1 MSARE
6 RSPLPSGPA
15 RFALEAGFIILVGV
29 VAAVLD
35 LSPVAIVVVMGLA
48 WVVVAVV
55 ERSTKSL
62 GSPRPK
68 PKPPRASPEPL
79 DSSPAEEEPPEP
91 AAEPEPRR
99 RRIFTE
105 PRPSAEAASGLD
117 REWNLW
123 ELERRARAHAG
134 ADAVPEEWAAI
145 LMYLREFARSDGA
158 LPAQFDSL
166 VRESFPELT
175 RATQ

>member
-35 LSPVAIVVVMGLA
+35 LRPVAIVVVMGLA

-55 ERSTKSL
+55 ERSTKSV
-62 GSPRPK
+62 GSPRSK
-68 PKPPRASPEPL
+68 PRKAPSEPHEPA
-79 DSSPAEEEPPEP
+79 PAEEEPLLPP
-91 AAEPEPRR
+91 PEPEPRR

-105 PRPSAEAASGLD
+105 PRPPAEPAPGQS

-123 ELERRARAHAG
+123 ELERLARARAG
-134 ADAVPEEWAAI
+134 ADAVPQEWSAI
-145 LMYLREFARSDGA
+145 FMYLREFARSDGA
-158 LPAQFDSL
+158 LPPQFDAL

-175 RATQ
+175 RTTP